1 MHSKIIRISELLSET
16 LSSQNII
23 YIFFKQIMIS
33 SKKTYDMLEIKAYNT
48 NIIEPNISNIC
59 YKKY

>member
-59 YKKY
+59 